1 MKARPGHR
9 PKLHEPKAI
18 VGALCRTCP
27 TRRFSS
33 LSQPSRLS
41 KRPWIP
47 RTSLICRAHA
57 RDHDHSDHGSAAAQA
72 IVRSLDS
79 QDDDV
84 VDEQRQNEDGRV
96 GCCTHHG
103 KGRKQTRN
111 SVYRLLRAFC
121 ETTKLDKMAHRL
133 EHGVPSN
140 VVKVVLFAVAAFSLW
155 RSQFVADAMVKKI
168 LLKIS
173 SAATVGVY
181 VFAGLPAA
189 VGLSLDLAA
198 LRIDT
203 HVLMNLA
210 VIGALVTG
218 HPLEGALLLILFQG
232 SHAVEHLLTDR
243 AQGSLEALYDAVPE
257 TALVTQLLPGGSPDI
272 GSVEEKDTN
281 SVKVDEIV
289 LVKPGW
295 QIPLDGRIVHGRALV
310 SAELISGEAIP
321 TVHREGDEVPA
332 GALCLDGILAIRV
345 LRPAAEST
353 PARIARLAKE
363 AQARRPKLRTW
374 LDRFGTAYS
383 KLVIVSSML
392 ALSLLLY
399 SGVPLI
405 GTPGVERGALY
416 RAMSLL
422 TVASPC
428 ALVMVPLAYVS
439 AIAAAASRGVILKGG
454 RVLDAI
460 DACRIVALDKTGT
473 VTTGAL
479 RLSSLNRLK
488 FEEENTSD
496 GSPSSTEKGKYA
508 EKEGTA
514 VLAAAALSIRSTHPV
529 SEATV
534 HHASEMG
541 FHPRSIPSVDGF
553 ILIPG
558 GGVEG
563 RIWLPG
569 SIEGAVLA
577 EDGSQAPCA
586 DVGEVNDSTT
596 NEVRENKPYMESKQQ
611 CYQSYFGSLEYVADY
626 LSKEEVRALRECV
639 AAYGGGSIVSFLF
652 LEPIGQNG
660 AFASNER
667 EVWAF
672 VYEDTVRS
680 RSFAAVNSLQNGAW
694 ATKRPT
700 PRRSCRVLMLTGDN
714 EASAMK
720 IANQLGIK
728 EVFSGLSP
736 DGKQK
741 QIDFLRKGNGML
753 AGRGV
758 IMVGDGLNDAAA
770 LATADVGIAIASNG
784 AAATS
789 LASDAVVLG
798 DAVGVSSLPMLLRL
812 ARATRYVIRQ
822 NLALAAGSIA
832 VLALPALLGTI
843 PMWLA
848 VMLHEG
854 STLLVA
860 LNSLRLL
867 RFSASLQRRSSL
879 AEADERGMTRLAEDQ
894 QHGVAPKTSVFS
906 IMTEC

>member
-1 MKARPGHR
+1 M
-9 PKLHEPKAI
+9 
-18 VGALCRTCP
+18 
-27 TRRFSS
+27 
-33 LSQPSRLS
+33 
-41 KRPWIP
+41 
-47 RTSLICRAHA
+47 
-57 RDHDHSDHGSAAAQA
+57 
-72 IVRSLDS
+72 
-79 QDDDV
+79 
-84 VDEQRQNEDGRV
+84 
-96 GCCTHHG
+96 
-103 KGRKQTRN
+103 
-111 SVYRLLRAFC
+111 
-121 ETTKLDKMAHRL
+121 
-133 EHGVPSN
+133 
-140 VVKVVLFAVAAFSLW
+140 
-155 RSQFVADAMVKKI
+155 
-168 LLKIS
+168 
-173 SAATVGVY
+173 
-181 VFAGLPAA
+181 
-189 VGLSLDLAA
+189 
-198 LRIDT
+198 
-203 HVLMNLA
+203 
-210 VIGALVTG
+210 
-218 HPLEGALLLILFQG
+218 
-232 SHAVEHLLTDR
+232 
-243 AQGSLEALYDAVPE
+243 
-257 TALVTQLLPGGSPDI
+257 
-272 GSVEEKDTN
+272 
-281 SVKVDEIV
+281 
-289 LVKPGW
+289 
-295 QIPLDGRIVHGRALV
+295 
-310 SAELISGEAIP
+310 
-321 TVHREGDEVPA
+321 
-332 GALCLDGILAIRV
+332 
-345 LRPAAEST
+345 
-353 PARIARLAKE
+353 
-363 AQARRPKLRTW
+363 
-374 LDRFGTAYS
+374 
-383 KLVIVSSML
+383 
-392 ALSLLLY
+392 
-399 SGVPLI
+399 
-405 GTPGVERGALY
+405 
-416 RAMSLL
+416 
-422 TVASPC
+422 
-428 ALVMVPLAYVS
+428 
-439 AIAAAASRGVILKGG
+439 
-454 RVLDAI
+454 
-460 DACRIVALDKTGT
+460 
-473 VTTGAL
+473 
-479 RLSSLNRLK
+479 
-488 FEEENTSD
+488 
-496 GSPSSTEKGKYA
+496 
-508 EKEGTA
+508 
-514 VLAAAALSIRSTHPV
+514 
-529 SEATV
+529 
-534 HHASEMG
+534 
-541 FHPRSIPSVDGF
+541 
-553 ILIPG
+553 
-558 GGVEG
+558 EG